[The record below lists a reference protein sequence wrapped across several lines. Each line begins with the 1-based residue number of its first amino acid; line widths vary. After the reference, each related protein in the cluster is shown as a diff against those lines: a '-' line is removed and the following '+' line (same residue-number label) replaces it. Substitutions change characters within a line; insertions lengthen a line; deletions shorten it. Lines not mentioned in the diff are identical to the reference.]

1 MTIPSTRNRVA
12 DHARDRARSAARA
25 SDSRPETG
33 GSGLIP
39 LALFLL
45 GGMALWLSLIAF
57 NNATDFNTNRTLLG
71 DTVSMKAIV
80 GDHAMGRGLEWR
92 ALPRGLGGPLLVGI
106 ITYQV
111 VTVAFMWRAVL
122 TGGRLLRGSRR
133 DLTAFVRRANQSLML
148 FAGMFLGFLIGG
160 LWFGYWMH
168 LGPVQQVHFTLLI
181 IGALLALLVNL
192 TPVVESVLARNA
204 P

>member
-1 MTIPSTRNRVA
+1 MTIPSTA
-12 DHARDRARSAARA
+12 DRITDRARARQRSVDRGPAAA
-25 SDSRPETG
+25 PGLSR
-33 GSGLIP
+33 SGLIP

-57 NNATDFNTNRTLLG
+57 NNATDFSTNRTLIG
-71 DTVSMKAIV
+71 DTVSMKAIIA
-80 GDHAMGRGLEWR
+80 DHAAGRGLEWR
-92 ALPRGLGGPLLVGI
+92 ALPRGFAGPMLTVF

-111 VTVAFMWRAVL
+111 LTAAFMWRAVL
-122 TGGRLLRGSRR
+122 TGSRLLGGSRR
-133 DLTAFVRRANQSLML
+133 DLAAFVRHANQSLML

-181 IGALLALLVNL
+181 VGALLALLVNL
-192 TPVVESVLARNA
+192 VPIAESVLIRSTA
-204 P
+204 